1 MTDDRQNAESLNSIW
16 KRQMR
21 FYGVAMGLGLLVL
34 VWAIMHIRSSGADLH
49 EHPWLMVESVAGG
62 LALLGGLFGFGLAV
76 FFSMWH
82 KK

>member
-1 MTDDRQNAESLNSIW
+1 
-16 KRQMR
+16 MR

-34 VWAIMHIRSSGADLH
+34 VWTVMHIRSSGADLH
-49 EHPWLMVESVAGG
+49 AHPWLMVESVAGG
-62 LALLGGLFGFGLAV
+62 LALLGGLFGFCLAL